1 MKHFKNFIA
10 GVIFFAA
17 GAVLAAEITDLN
29 VTDASNTARFPENQS
44 PSSLNDG
51 ARALEGLLARGFKDT
66 FDGVLLS
73 TGTDSIVVTPNRTI
87 SALYHG
93 LQLTLEVTATNTGA
107 STLQV
112 GSLAAKDIRKDFND
126 ALASGDLEAGQVVTV
141 VYNGGQDFFQIVAG
155 HKGGAAYTGGNG
167 IDITGTT
174 IAVDITATTSGL
186 KIDSSKLALDFT
198 GQTGLSAAATD
209 GDLLLIWDT
218 SGGVIRKVTPSNLG
232 IGGVGTV
239 LVFTSGGSYSSPVT
253 SRGIRVR
260 VVGGGGGGGEG
271 GGSGAGAAGGGGGGY
286 CERFILSAEITSA
299 QTITIGAGGAEGASG
314 GTSSFGGFCTATGGL
329 LGGDGASEGGIGGI
343 GSGGDINVGGSG
355 GGSGTPGSFA
365 RIGGHGGS
373 SVLGGGAPGNDSGG
387 GAGTAGQVYG
397 GGGAG
402 GETTGSVGGAG
413 AAGVII
419 IEEMI

>member
-174 IAVDITATTSGL
+174 I
-186 KIDSSKLALDFT
+186 
-198 GQTGLSAAATD
+198 
-209 GDLLLIWDT
+209 
-218 SGGVIRKVTPSNLG
+218 
-232 IGGVGTV
+232 
-239 LVFTSGGSYSSPVT
+239 
-253 SRGIRVR
+253 
-260 VVGGGGGGGEG
+260 
-271 GGSGAGAAGGGGGGY
+271 
-286 CERFILSAEITSA
+286 
-299 QTITIGAGGAEGASG
+299 
-314 GTSSFGGFCTATGGL
+314 
-329 LGGDGASEGGIGGI
+329 
-343 GSGGDINVGGSG
+343 
-355 GGSGTPGSFA
+355 
-365 RIGGHGGS
+365 
-373 SVLGGGAPGNDSGG
+373 
-387 GAGTAGQVYG
+387 
-397 GGGAG
+397 
-402 GETTGSVGGAG
+402 
-413 AAGVII
+413 
-419 IEEMI
+419 